1 MAITGREA
9 DYMTYE
15 LIARYWNADAFKK
28 LQLTRPL
35 NITESDH
42 YESGTIVQPFVIL
55 NRPRRGGRAIE
66 TKLQK
71 RNNIWSVTMRGA
83 TGQEVKESHRNKAK
97 ALSRARGKLP
107 REQRWVN
114 PNKLL
119 RHIERQSDREP
130 AVKILQTDD
139 PRVSL
144 PGPPVNVVH
153 PTFGSSP
160 PRYSDLE

>member
-55 NRPRRGGRAIE
+55 N
-66 TKLQK
+66 
-71 RNNIWSVTMRGA
+71 
-83 TGQEVKESHRNKAK
+83 
-97 ALSRARGKLP
+97 
-107 REQRWVN
+107 
-114 PNKLL
+114 
-119 RHIERQSDREP
+119 
-130 AVKILQTDD
+130 
-139 PRVSL
+139 
-144 PGPPVNVVH
+144 
-153 PTFGSSP
+153 
-160 PRYSDLE
+160 